1 MPVLAEESSV
11 VKGGIKTT
19 VSGVIAAGKEA
30 FSGMKEGVDDGRQS
44 GGIINYRRSRLIL
57 SNNSDDI

>member
-1 MPVLAEESSV
+1 M
-11 VKGGIKTT
+11 KGGIKTT